1 MESRDTLGH
10 PAEGLFP
17 SAHPNWVARA
27 KQSLPVMRRHPRTPW
42 RVGQSQTRS
51 RFLHV
56 PSQPPGPSCVRAHGN
71 APLLPPMRRRELGG
85 HPQTLGKGTSSLCTL
100 LGDSCRG
107 SIHRGPYGTTSDS
120 RQEASPT
127 SLETASFSLHPS
139 GTGSQGAPAIV
150 RQFLTDR
157 PHGPPLSSYRTLGE
171 SIDSL
176 SAALLEYHTTQQTR
190 LT

>member
-27 KQSLPVMRRHPRTPW
+27 KQSLPVMRRHPRTPR

-85 HPQTLGKGTSSLCTL
+85 HPQTLGKGISSLCTL
-100 LGDSCRG
+100 LWDSCKG
-107 SIHRGPYGTTSDS
+107 SIDRGPTGHPQTPGGKHPAPLLRLPPSLCTHLGQVHRA
-120 RQEASPT
+120 RQ
-127 SLETASFSLHPS
+127 
-139 GTGSQGAPAIV
+139 
-150 RQFLTDR
+150 
-157 PHGPPLSSYRTLGE
+157 PLSGNP
-171 SIDSL
+171 
-176 SAALLEYHTTQQTR
+176 
-190 LT
+190 